1 MDDQQ
6 GNVIDG
12 TARARQWRLAR
23 SKTPAATQDAEARSD
38 APKSIAGSLLVPAD
52 MFPVASPGDQ
62 HPNGDEQS
70 RATERPPGC
79 GAVAADRGADE
90 DTVHQNPFLLPQ
102 AAAVAS
108 AGRGTRPARR
118 RLIAALLTRSVGA
131 AEEIGL
137 VPPGGPRIALRG
149 DVEQAAQRAKRWATR
164 GKYARDGRH
173 PLRPG
178 RAVIVSAVLLS
189 VVAVS
194 VIGIASQTNS
204 SGAGPRPA
212 GTVTAAFS
220 PIAGAGATAKRVIGA
235 LGVFEHHVRTGRA
248 RGGAVQA
255 DRRPREKSR
264 ARTRHVRS
272 RRSARRRGSSPPATA
287 PSGAPSTS
295 SHSSPSSSP
304 VHSPA
309 AASSPITSQ
318 PAPTVTQSAPQPS
331 PTVTQRA
338 LQPAGPSGPGG
349 TVGSNCNPKC
359 S

>member
-38 APKSIAGSLLVPAD
+38 APKSFAGSLLVPAD
-52 MFPVASPGDQ
+52 MFPGASPGDQ

-79 GAVAADRGADE
+79 GAVTADRGADE

-131 AEEIGL
+131 AEEIGV

-149 DVEQAAQRAKRWATR
+149 DVEQAAQRAKRWVTR

-173 PLRPG
+173 HLRPG

-189 VVAVS
+189 VAAVS

-204 SGAGPRPA
+204 TAAGPRQASRVAATSRPDA
-212 GTVTAAFS
+212 GVGTATKS
-220 PIAGAGATAKRVIGA
+220 VIGA
-235 LGVFEHHVRTGRA
+235 LGALEHQVRTSRA
-248 RGGAVQA
+248 RYHAVQTH
-255 DRRPREKSR
+255 RRPREKSR
-264 ARTRHVRS
+264 ARPRHVSKQPSVS
-272 RRSARRRGSSPPATA
+272 RRQSAAPSTARASAPSTGSYASSSPPATYNPQPATSDSA
-287 PSGAPSTS
+287 PTGA
-295 SHSSPSSSP
+295 SPSE
-304 VHSPA
+304 
-309 AASSPITSQ
+309 
-318 PAPTVTQSAPQPS
+318 PAPPTTTSAS
-331 PTVTQRA
+331 
-338 LQPAGPSGPGG
+338 QPAGPSGFGG